1 MLLTPHVLVGTAI
14 ASIVPN
20 PVVSV
25 PLSIAFH
32 FLGDMVPHWDFYT
45 DTTREQRSKGWRVIG
60 VMGDLGLAV
69 AAGMYFTCYFAWVIK
84 DPSLSVNAFLCG
96 IGSVIPDALT
106 APYIYRENGVNIVS
120 DAIHKI
126 QSKMQFP
133 AKLPWGIITQIA
145 VSLFSFLVI
154 ANSIM

>member
-1 MLLTPHVLVGTAI
+1 
-14 ASIVPN
+14 
-20 PVVSV
+20 
-25 PLSIAFH
+25 
-32 FLGDMVPHWDFYT
+32 
-45 DTTREQRSKGWRVIG
+45 
-60 VMGDLGLAV
+60 MGDLGLAV